1 MELTFIH
8 TIQGEDGR
16 YQSTLMFL
24 KNVILATKDCNVYTV
39 PLIRSVF
46 DIDTEQLTPIWA
58 KNLNSSIL

>member
-39 PLIRSVF
+39 PLRSVF
-46 DIDTEQLTPIWA
+46 DIDTELTPIWA